1 MGRGGGKD
9 HNRGDKG
16 RSHRGVLI
24 EINRGPLNG
33 SLRTHIS
40 VVLCREETLE
50 KETLKRPQ
58 VGRRGYLNSIIEA
71 GWRASHCSSGGEA
84 VHSLSFDPDEW

>member
-1 MGRGGGKD
+1 MSPWPSFVFVPLTAAFTNQKGFAELTFAGGKD

-16 RSHRGVLI
+16 RSHRGVPI

-40 VVLCREETLE
+40 VVLCREETL
-50 KETLKRPQ
+50 
-58 VGRRGYLNSIIEA
+58 
-71 GWRASHCSSGGEA
+71 
-84 VHSLSFDPDEW
+84 